1 MKKNLFYLF
10 ALICSMSLF
19 TACSDDDDEKDDS
32 QVDKSVLIGKWVL
45 TNYTDEYT
53 EDGKTETDTESCE
66 VADEVDV
73 ILFNEDGSCQNY
85 AKVGDDYDWNDKGSW
100 SLVDKTTLK
109 LLFFGEGQQT
119 AKILKLTETTLSFES
134 TVDYGDGSVSK
145 YTATYQKV
153 K

>member
-1 MKKNLFYLF
+1 MASL
-10 ALICSMSLF
+10 ALVS
-19 TACSDDDDEKDDS
+19 CSDDDDEKDDS

-53 EDGKTETDTESCE
+53 EDGKTETDTESYE
-66 VADEVDV
+66 VSDEEDV

-85 AKVGDDYDWNDKGSW
+85 CKYGDDDYDWNDKGSW